1 MRFKCFSIILVCLLM
16 GLFTSCYASTEVSS
30 SFEETSVSPSS
41 FFSEASTGESEPEE
55 AKSGSE
61 AASTSAET
69 GRSVFELFDGFPMYD
84 LSSELS
90 YEEYFSEERYLEKAA
105 FSFSEGVPSGYPP
118 DMPGYQYIK
127 GDSSE
132 ESDWE
137 TASWYWTAPFD
148 NLYLLHLDTGERTLL
163 AEVEEITRLMVFP
176 DRLYLVTEYAV
187 WRCGRLGEDL
197 TCVYEHPSEFYAEE
211 LRDKNVIFFRSEGEI
226 WRLHVPS
233 GTADRLCVID
243 DLPAFDKAEIGYLPY
258 TNCAF
263 FTFDNTGW
271 YVFSSRTGEETKL
284 SKEYSW
290 ADSFK
295 QWAASVYELNKD

>member
-1 MRFKCFSIILVCLLM
+1 MFKKGLFAAIICLLCFLTAC
-16 GLFTSCYASTEVSS
+16 GKPVKESGSSETSASPAASGEETESKPTASS
-30 SFEETSVSPSS
+30 S
-41 FFSEASTGESEPEE
+41 ESAANEPEE
-55 AKSGSE
+55 PSSSE
-61 AASTSAET
+61 KEKPVIVSADDFAWPNMEFAAYDPSADLSYDEYFAEERLLEESAVPEKRGDIPGYRYIRGAET
-69 GRSVFELFDGFPMYD
+69 DESVWNDGPYYW
-84 LSSELS
+84 SHS
-90 YEEYFSEERYLEKAA
+90 Y
-105 FSFSEGVPSGYPP
+105 
-118 DMPGYQYIK
+118 
-127 GDSSE
+127 
-132 ESDWE
+132 
-137 TASWYWTAPFD
+137 D
-148 NLYLLHLDTGERTLL
+148 NLYLFKGTTGERTLL
-163 AEVEEITRLMVFP
+163 AEVPAISRVMIFP
-176 DRLYLVTEYAV
+176 DRLYLITDNAV